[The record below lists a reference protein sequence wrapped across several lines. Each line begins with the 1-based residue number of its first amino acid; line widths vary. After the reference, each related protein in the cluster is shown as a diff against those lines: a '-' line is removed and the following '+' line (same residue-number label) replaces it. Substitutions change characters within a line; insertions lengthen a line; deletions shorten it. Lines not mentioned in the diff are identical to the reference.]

1 MTSPPRP
8 FAILAE
14 LTHRCPL
21 RCPYCSNPT
30 ELARADRELT
40 TAEWSRTLAEAAELG
55 VLHTFFSGGE
65 PLLREDL
72 PQLVA
77 AAHAAGLYTN
87 LITSAY
93 GLDRGKLECLKEA
106 GLDSVQVSLQSDEA
120 PLADAVAGAVAHE
133 RKLVACRLVR
143 ELGLPLTLNV
153 VVHSGNV
160 DRVGEL
166 IALAEALDAHRLE
179 LANVQFYGWAFANH
193 DRLLPTRGQ
202 LDEAGR
208 LAEAAR
214 ERLRGRLEI
223 LYVIPDWYAD
233 RPKPCMNGWGRR
245 QLTVDPEGRVL
256 PCPTAGAI
264 PGLRFEN
271 VREQS
276 LGRIWAESE
285 AFNHFRGT
293 VWLPEPC
300 QSCDRREVD
309 FGGCR
314 CQAALITGDAAATD
328 PACGLSPQREK
339 LLALVARAQGAK
351 AKDFGPELKVLT
363 YRRNP

>member
-1 MTSPPRP
+1 VTPRP
-8 FAILAE
+8 FALLAE

-30 ELARADRELT
+30 ELSRAERELT
-40 TAEWSRTLAEAAELG
+40 TAEWSRAFTEAAELG
-55 VLHTFFSGGE
+55 VLHAFLSGGE

-72 PQLVA
+72 SQLVV
-77 AAHAAGLYTN
+77 AAHGAGLYTN

-93 GLDRGKLECLKEA
+93 GLDRPKLERLTAA

-133 RKLVACRLVR
+133 RKLVACQLVR
-143 ELGLPLTLNV
+143 ELGVPLTLNV

-160 DRVGEL
+160 DRVGQI
-166 IALAEALDAHRLE
+166 IALAEALGAHRLE
-179 LANVQFYGWAFANH
+179 LANVQFYGWAFENH
-193 DRLLPTRGQ
+193 DRLLPTRAQ
-202 LDEAGR
+202 LEGAAR
-208 LAEAAR
+208 VAEAAQ

-245 QLTVDPEGRVL
+245 QLTIDPEGRVL

-271 VREQS
+271 LREQS
-276 LGRIWAESE
+276 LGRIWADSD
-285 AFNHFRGT
+285 AFNRFRGT
-293 VWLPEPC
+293 AWLPEPC
-300 QSCDRREVD
+300 QSCERRDLD

-314 CQAALITGDAAATD
+314 CQAALITGDAGATD
-328 PACGLSPQREK
+328 PACSLSPQREK

-351 AKDFGPELKVLT
+351 AGDFGPELKRLT

>member
-1 MTSPPRP
+1 VTPRP

-30 ELARADRELT
+30 ELARVDRELT
-40 TAEWSRTLAEAAELG
+40 TAEWSHAFVEAAELG
-55 VLHTFFSGGE
+55 VLHAFLSGGE

-72 PQLVA
+72 PEIVA
-77 AAHAAGLYTN
+77 AAHGARLYTN
-87 LITSAY
+87 LITSSY
-93 GLDRGKLECLKEA
+93 GLDRGKLERLRAA

-120 PLADAVAGAVAHE
+120 QLADAVAGTVAHE
-133 RKLVACRLVR
+133 RKLAACRLIR

-153 VVHSGNV
+153 VVHAGNV
-160 DRVGEL
+160 DRVGQI
-166 IALAEALDAHRLE
+166 IALAEVLGAHRLE
-179 LANVQFYGWAFANH
+179 LANVQFYGWAFENH
-193 DRLLPTRGQ
+193 DRLLPARAQ
-202 LDEAGR
+202 LEAAAR
-208 LAEAAR
+208 LAEAAQG
-214 ERLRGRLEI
+214 RLRGRLEI

-256 PCPTAGAI
+256 PCPTASAI
-264 PGLRFEN
+264 PGMRFESL
-271 VREQS
+271 REQS

-285 AFNHFRGT
+285 AFNRFRGT
-293 VWLPEPC
+293 AWLPEPC
-300 QSCDRREVD
+300 QSCDRRDLD

-328 PACGLSPQREK
+328 PACSLSPQREK
-339 LLALVARAQGAK
+339 LLALVVRAEGAQ
-351 AKDFGPELKVLT
+351 AKDFGPELKRLR

>member
-1 MTSPPRP
+1 MTAPRP
-8 FAILAE
+8 FALLAE
-14 LTHRCPL
+14 VTHRCPL

-30 ELARADRELT
+30 QLVRADRELT
-40 TAEWSRTLAEAAELG
+40 TAEWKRALVEAAELG
-55 VLHTFFSGGE
+55 VLHAFFSGGE

-72 PQLVA
+72 PELVA
-77 AAHAAGLYTN
+77 AAHGAGLYTN

-93 GLDRGKLECLKEA
+93 GLDRGKLERLKAA

-120 PLADAVAGAVAHE
+120 PLADAVAGAAAHE
-133 RKLVACRLVR
+133 RKIAACRLVR
-143 ELGLPLTLNV
+143 ELELPLTLNV
-153 VVHSGNV
+153 VVHAGNV
-160 DRVGEL
+160 DRVGQL
-166 IALAEALDAHRLE
+166 ISLAEALGAHRLE
-179 LANVQFYGWAFANH
+179 LANVQFYGWAFENH
-193 DRLLPTRGQ
+193 DRLLPTRAQ
-202 LDEAGR
+202 LEDAAR
-208 LAEAAR
+208 LADAAQ

-223 LYVIPDWYAD
+223 LFVIPDWYAD

-276 LGRIWAESE
+276 LGRIWAESG
-285 AFNHFRGT
+285 AFNRFRGT
-293 VWLPEPC
+293 AWLPEPC

-314 CQAALITGDAAATD
+314 CQAALVTGDASATD
-328 PACGLSPQREK
+328 PACSLSPPRAT
-339 LLALVARAQGAK
+339 LLALVARARGGVA
-351 AKDFGPELKVLT
+351 ADFGPDLKQLT